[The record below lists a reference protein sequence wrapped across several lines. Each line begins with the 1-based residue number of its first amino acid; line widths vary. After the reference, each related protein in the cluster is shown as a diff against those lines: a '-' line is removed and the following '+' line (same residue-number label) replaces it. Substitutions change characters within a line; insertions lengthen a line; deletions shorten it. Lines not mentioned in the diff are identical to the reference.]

1 MSVFYINQNDCWLK
15 KKDEILKVID
25 FQKKVLKEVRLIDIS
40 QVIISGRV
48 TVTPEVFCEL
58 SDRKIGLYYLNE
70 HGKYQTKLEPASS
83 KNILLRIAQFKA
95 NFDPAKKACI
105 ARAFVKGK
113 LSNYRMSLLQLQRE
127 TEIDISSSINNI
139 KSFIKKIDE
148 FDDIDKIRGYEG
160 AGSAEYFKNFS
171 KFIKNPEFIFTGRK
185 KHPAPDP
192 INAILSLG
200 YTLLRLD
207 LESAVNVVGFEPYLG
222 YLHFDRYGRASL
234 ALDLME
240 EFRPLVVDSFI
251 LKIINTKHI
260 TMDDFKEEFPGSVLL
275 TDEGRKKFY
284 KAYTKRKNDEFR
296 HPYFNTKVSYHKCF
310 ELQTRLL
317 AKYVIGEVKE
327 YIPLVM
333 R

>member
-1 MSVFYINQNDCWLK
+1 MSVFYINQNDCMLK
-15 KKDEILKVID
+15 KKDERLKVVR
-25 FQKKVLKEVRLIDIS
+25 QKETLIEVRLIDIT
-40 QVIISGRV
+40 QVVISGRV
-48 TVTPEVFCEL
+48 TVTPEVFHEL
-58 SDRKIGLYYLNE
+58 SKRKIGLYYLNE
-70 HGKYQTKLEPASS
+70 YGKYQTKLEPPSS
-83 KNILLRIAQFKA
+83 KNVLLRIAQFKA
-95 NFDPAKKACI
+95 NFNPEMKASI
-105 ARAFVKGK
+105 ARGFVKGK

-127 TEIDISSSINNI
+127 NDIDISPSINNI

-160 AGSAEYFKNFS
+160 AGSAEYFKHFS
-171 KFIKNPEFIFTGRK
+171 KFIKNPEFIFNKRE

-200 YTLLRLD
+200 YTLLRMD
-207 LESAVNVVGFEPYLG
+207 LESAVNVVGFDPYLG

-234 ALDLME
+234 ALDLLE

-251 LKIINTKHI
+251 IKMINTKNI
-260 TMDDFKEEFPGSVLL
+260 TMDDFREEFPGSVLL
-275 TDEGRKKFY
+275 TDEGRKKLY
-284 KAYTKRKNDEFR
+284 KAYERRKNDEFR
-296 HPYFNTKVSYHKCF
+296 HPYFNNKVTYHKCF

-317 AKYVIGEVKE
+317 AKYVTGEIKE